1 MSDSLSLRNRGT
13 PRADPP
19 EPSGRIDGEHP
30 SSTPAH
36 LSPGGD
42 LPMLEVVVRHRVHP
56 GLLLDATVS
65 IGREVAVLFGRSGA
79 GKTSLLRLIAGLHQP
94 DEGRVSLGGR
104 VLFDRPSRICE
115 PLRTRRIGMIFQHDR
130 LFPHLSVAGN
140 LRFGLIG
147 WSKPKARDRV
157 AEVAALC
164 GVEGLLDRRPGTL
177 SGGERQRVALAR
189 ALAPRPELLLCD
201 EPFSALDLDARDA
214 LVDRLRRI
222 QRREGVPVL
231 YVTHSPAEAVRLGDR
246 LLILEGGRIVAEGP
260 PSEVLRNRRSE
271 LAAEE
276 NGSPPVGPGS
286 TSLRG
291 VVVAHEDSSTR
302 LAIDGGPDLIVP
314 RLDRP
319 IGTEVLIS
327 VPAEDIVLLVG
338 PVGGLSARN
347 LIPGTVEQCV
357 ALGPLTEVIVT
368 SGAVR
373 WRVSI
378 TTESADALALQPGVA
393 VRMIVRARSVR
404 VSPEGSAA
412 PS

>member
-1 MSDSLSLRNRGT
+1 
-13 PRADPP
+13 
-19 EPSGRIDGEHP
+19 
-30 SSTPAH
+30 
-36 LSPGGD
+36 
-42 LPMLEVVVRHRVHP
+42 
-56 GLLLDATVS
+56 
-65 IGREVAVLFGRSGA
+65 
-79 GKTSLLRLIAGLHQP
+79 LLRLIAGLNRP
-94 DEGRVSLGGR
+94 DDGRVSLGGR
-104 VLFDRPSRICE
+104 ILFDRQSRVCE

-140 LRFGLIG
+140 LRFGLVG
-147 WSKPKARDRV
+147 WPKPKARDRV

-164 GVEGLLDRRPGTL
+164 GVEGLLDRRTGTL

-222 QRREGVPVL
+222 HRREGVPVL
-231 YVTHSPAEAVRLGDR
+231 YVTHSPAEATRLGDR

-271 LAAEE
+271 LADEE
-276 NGSPPVGPGS
+276 NGSEPVGPRS
-286 TSLRG
+286 TTLRG
-291 VVVAHEDSSTR
+291 VVVDHDDHSTR

-319 IGTEVLIS
+319 VGTEVVVSI
-327 VPAEDIVLLVG
+327 PAEEIVLLVG
-338 PVGGLSARN
+338 PVAGLSARN
-347 LIPGTVEQCV
+347 LIAGEVEGCV
-357 ALGPLTEVIVT
+357 CLGPVTEVVVA

-378 TTESADALALQPGVA
+378 STDSADALALQPGVA

-404 VSPEGSAA
+404 VSPDGSPEA